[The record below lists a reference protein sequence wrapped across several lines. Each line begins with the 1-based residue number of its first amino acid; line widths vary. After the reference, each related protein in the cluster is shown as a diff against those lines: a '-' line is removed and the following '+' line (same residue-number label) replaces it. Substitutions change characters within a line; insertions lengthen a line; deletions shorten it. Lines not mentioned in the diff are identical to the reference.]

1 MYTNS
6 LQFKGRERLYSH
18 GKIIYNQKE
27 QVGEEEAEREDEEE
41 RMEGEEKVEREE
53 GKEKNVAKISDL

>member
-27 QVGEEEAEREDEEE
+27 QVGEEEEREEEEE
-41 RMEGEEKVEREE
+41 RKEGEEKIER
-53 GKEKNVAKISDL
+53 